1 MNVKKFWWTIFIF
14 FIFSSHSY
22 AYISLDGDPESAPLP
37 EEGSYELAYDEG
49 YLDFFT
55 ELIDRA
61 EYEPYEYM
69 FLDACDAY
77 QLIGNTPL
85 DEIGYDYDEAYSNGY
100 TSAELDFE
108 KMLPEINALQEAQ
121 ENSISPEELES
132 ILSQSYRDMEDA
144 KNKSYQQGYDDA
156 SALVHDSSDSDLLV
170 PVILIIILSLALYH
184 EHLCQRKLKK
194 KIHNLEA
201 QLSEYAEQNST
212 LEQTFNSET
221 TAMSDTLIALQNEN
235 RELNASLS
243 RAITELKNK
252 NGRMQALQRENTHLQ
267 TLIHNKDSHIHDLTS
282 KLSKSYADLSALQKP
297 LPFRRSALWDFSVHF
312 DSAQL
317 KRFLRAKTE
326 PIKIIESHGDYV
338 TIRGTSGKVYQTTF
352 TSCTCKDFITQPRKC
367 RPCKHIYFLALQM
380 NIPIEKFFPDEDFQ
394 PPKSP

>member
-1 MNVKKFWWTIFIF
+1 MNVKKLWWTIFIF
-14 FIFSSHSY
+14 FIFSSYSY
-22 AYISLDGDPESAPLP
+22 AYISLDGDPKSAPLP

-55 ELIDRA
+55 ELIDSA

-77 QLIGNTPL
+77 QLVGNTPL
-85 DEIGYDYDEAYSNGY
+85 DEMGYDYDEAYSNGY

-108 KMLPEINALQEAQ
+108 KMLPEINTLQEAQ

-144 KNKSYQQGYDDA
+144 KNKSYQQGYDEA

-170 PVILIIILSLALYH
+170 PVILITIFSLALYH
-184 EHLCQRKLKK
+184 EHLFQRKLKK
-194 KIHNLEA
+194 KIQSLEA
-201 QLSEYAEQNST
+201 QLSEYNEQNKT

-235 RELNASLS
+235 TALNSALS
-243 RAITELKNK
+243 RAMAELKNK
-252 NGRMQALQRENTHLQ
+252 NDRSQALQKENDRLQ
-267 TLIHNKDSHIHDLTS
+267 TLIKGKDSYIRDLTS

-312 DSAQL
+312 DSEQL
-317 KRFLRAKTE
+317 KRFLRAKTQ
-326 PIKIIESHGDYV
+326 PIKITEYHDAYV
-338 TIRGTSGKVYQTTF
+338 TIRGTTGKEYETSL
-352 TSCTCKDFITQPRKC
+352 TSCTCPDFIKQLRQR